1 MDFLMSEQGPRG
13 DVIKKCRQLMNQDK
27 ATADA
32 LLKILGLDS
41 NSSVR
46 DIYVR
51 HKKLLSKQAIP
62 SVYRPQGKLKQIDLN
77 AVLIQDTNSL
87 MYKNI

>member
-1 MDFLMSEQGPRG
+1 MSEQGPRG

-32 LLKILGLDS
+32 LLKILDLDS

-51 HKKLLSKQAIP
+51 HKNYSPSKLYHQYIVLKE
-62 SVYRPQGKLKQIDLN
+62 KLKQIDLN